1 MMYMLKCL
9 VMSAMVMFR
18 GVGFGPTPSMH
29 PAKSTLA
36 IAKVRSQERD
46 VEVTQWKNQVAFF
59 FYRESESL

>member
-1 MMYMLKCL
+1 
-9 VMSAMVMFR
+9 
-18 GVGFGPTPSMH
+18 MH

-59 FYRESESL
+59 FTEKVNRYENLEGQVTQLMQLVQNQ